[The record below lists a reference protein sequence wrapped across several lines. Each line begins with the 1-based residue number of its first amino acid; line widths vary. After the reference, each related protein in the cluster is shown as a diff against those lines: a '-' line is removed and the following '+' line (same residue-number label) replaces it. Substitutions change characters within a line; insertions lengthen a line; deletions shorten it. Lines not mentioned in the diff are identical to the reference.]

1 MLKYGPYPV
10 LTIREIPQGRLFQD
24 SSCSKVHHMVSGSQ
38 EWRSMSNQDHHGLQV
53 VVNDLF
59 PLLALEEAA
68 EVYHHF
74 GLDGLSL
81 LPFVQFDSSRPLETS
96 VMSFLGM
103 SVSEGTVEEEGS
115 DTPTGSLRLPPLS
128 YLNGQEVTAEVKVV
142 KTRETLGRT
151 INIGSG
157 MGRAA
162 TESGSDKVSPFQRP
176 RSRVVSSPIV
186 SRHSVIVNRTER
198 GEMSKECGSCVGGER
213 CVMGGVGRWGGWSGV
228 GGLGR
233 MEWGGWLVV
242 GGLGED
248 GMGWVAC
255 GGGAWGGWSGVDS
268 MERMEWCMWK
278 GPKR

>member
-38 EWRSMSNQDHHGLQV
+38 EWESMSNQDHHGLQV

-74 GLDGLSL
+74 GIDGLKR
-81 LPFVQFDSSRPLETS
+81 LPFVQYNSSRPLETS

-103 SVSEGTVEEEGS
+103 SVSLPEGTVEEEGS

-128 YLNGQEVTAEVKVV
+128 YLNGQEAPAEVKVV
-142 KTRETLGRT
+142 KTGEALGKT

-157 MGRAA
+157 LGKAA
-162 TESGSDKVSPFQRP
+162 TKSGSDKLPPFQRP
-176 RSRVVSSPIV
+176 RSRVVSSPTV
-186 SRHSVIVNRTER
+186 TRHSFIVNRTER
-198 GEMSKECGSCVGGER
+198 GELSKECGAVW
-213 CVMGGVGRWGGWSGV
+213 VGRGV
-228 GGLGR
+228 
-233 MEWGGWLVV
+233 
-242 GGLGED
+242 
-248 GMGWVAC
+248 
-255 GGGAWGGWSGVDS
+255 
-268 MERMEWCMWK
+268 
-278 GPKR
+278 